1 MWDKNGLKNKA
12 NVKQIKDMFPL
23 SSSRSGENGDIHI
36 QMQVIGNVVIWDT
49 IISPKFI
56 RSFRIVIWINIYLNM
71 QI

>member
-1 MWDKNGLKNKA
+1 MDLKIKQMLNKLRTCFHLVA
-12 NVKQIKDMFPL
+12 AGQW
-23 SSSRSGENGDIHI
+23 ENGDIHI